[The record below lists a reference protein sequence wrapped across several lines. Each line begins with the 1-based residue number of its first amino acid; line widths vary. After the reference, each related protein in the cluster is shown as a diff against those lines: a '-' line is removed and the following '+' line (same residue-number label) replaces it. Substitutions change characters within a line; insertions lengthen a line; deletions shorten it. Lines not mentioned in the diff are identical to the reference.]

1 MAIISCKV
9 TKNPKYYCKIQ
20 LKGLPTGGNSR
31 QHWRAKYAEIKKWKG
46 LIFDALSETMEG
58 IPRKPIGR
66 VKLRY
71 TRCSSNSMDWDNLV
85 ISFKSVQDGLVEAR
99 VLHDDKITNIPDLPV
114 YRQKKAK
121 RGEGRII
128 IELWEL

>member
-1 MAIISCKV
+1 MTVISSKV
-9 TKNPKYYCKIQ
+9 TLKPKYYCKIQ

-31 QHWRAKYAEIKKWKG
+31 QHWRAKYQEIKKWKG
-46 LIFDALSETMEG
+46 AIFDALRASKG
-58 IPRKPIGR
+58 IPSKPLQK

-71 TRCSSNSMDWDNLV
+71 TRCSSNSMDWDNLA

-99 VLHDDKITNIPDLPV
+99 VLHDDKIKNIPKMPV
-114 YRQKKAK
+114 YRQVKAK

-128 IELWEL
+128 IELWEV